1 MVQVQTGRELETAEK
16 CRNQIIKPGEDV
28 FVVLAERMR
37 QIGRE
42 WELRQSVIFKSYIF
56 VETADIDSFRLRLSK
71 IEAMTKVLST
81 GEEVTPIRPEEEEFL
96 KRLGGKEH
104 IARYSQGYMV
114 GDKLVVTEG
123 ALQGCGGRCKWIDR
137 HRRIAVIE
145 IELMGRVV
153 DVKLGLGV
161 VKKIKETNQEAAKCS
176 GRPERPAGRGGHT
189 VMPSG
194 DWSREQKKL

>member
-1 MVQVQTGRELETAEK
+1 MAEK
-16 CRNQIIKPGEDV
+16 CRNRIAQPGEDV
-28 FVVLAERMR
+28 FVILAEKMH

-42 WELRQSVIFKSYIF
+42 WELRQNVIFKSYIF
-56 VETADIDSFRLRLSK
+56 VETADIESFRLRLGK
-71 IEAMTKVLST
+71 IGAMTKVLSI
-81 GEEVTPIRPEEEEFL
+81 GEEMTPIRPEEEEFL
-96 KRLGGKEH
+96 RKLGGKEH
-104 IARYSQGYMV
+104 IARYSEGYMV

-145 IELMGRVV
+145 IELLGRVV

-161 VKKIKETNQEAAKCS
+161 VKKIKETKQETAECS

-194 DWSREQKKL
+194 DQSGE